1 MSKDLL
7 YSEEEQ
13 KKIIAK
19 MKDPSNKT
27 GLPSATLVY
36 AIIDML
42 GEQANM
48 IQLLQESIQQLESK
62 IQ

>member
-13 KKIIAK
+13 KKIITK

-36 AIIDML
+36 VIIDML
-42 GEQANM
+42 GKQENM
-48 IQLLQESIQQLESK
+48 IQSLQESIERLESK